1 MRLYRRKY
9 CRWKGTLVANVCKV
23 TITKIEDFDEVMPII
38 QVRVGKFG
46 GCVIG
51 WKIWCE
57 HNLKE
62 F

>member
-1 MRLYRRKY
+1 
-9 CRWKGTLVANVCKV
+9 VCKV